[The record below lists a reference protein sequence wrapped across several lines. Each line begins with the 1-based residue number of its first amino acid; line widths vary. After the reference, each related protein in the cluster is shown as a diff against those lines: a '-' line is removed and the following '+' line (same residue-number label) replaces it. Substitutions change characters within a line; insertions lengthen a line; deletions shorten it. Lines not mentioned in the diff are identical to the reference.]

1 MILKNNL
8 RGMKM
13 MKTVK
18 VSTEYST
25 SIRVKNKTFVLFLR
39 RPDLMEV
46 HGAGVSFT
54 CKFCNRDNETEYDY
68 YDDFIWDCVKA
79 ARKEE
84 RKKLKN
90 K

>member
-1 MILKNNL
+1 
-8 RGMKM
+8 
-13 MKTVK
+13 
-18 VSTEYST
+18 
-25 SIRVKNKTFVLFLR
+25 
-39 RPDLMEV
+39 MEV

-54 CKFCNRDNETEYDY
+54 LAFCNSDNETEYDY
-68 YDDFIWDCVKA
+68 HDDFIWDCVKA